1 MPDKSARPLFLFP
14 IFPREEWALPMPVDL
29 RVYAVL
35 DPLRCRGRA
44 LGVMAAAA
52 AAGGATLLQLR
63 VKHGSTRELVAA
75 AREVRLAL
83 TGTAVPVVVNDRVD
97 VALAERADG
106 VHVGLEDMEPEDARR
121 LLGPDAILGVTVHHA
136 TELPE
141 AAGVAD
147 YAGLG
152 PVFASPSKDVADPP
166 LGADGLRRLIRELR
180 RRQPGLPVCG
190 IAGIDR
196 ANASAVIGAGADGVA
211 VISDIFMAE
220 DPAQATRGLRAV
232 VDAALASRKPQ

>member
-1 MPDKSARPLFLFP
+1 MS
-14 IFPREEWALPMPVDL
+14 REETAIRVPVDL

-35 DPLRCRGRA
+35 DPLRCRGRP

-63 VKHGSTRELVAA
+63 IKQATTRDFVAA

-83 TGTAVPVVVNDRVD
+83 TGTAVPVLINDRVD

-106 VHVGLEDMEPEDARR
+106 VHVGQEDMEPEDARR
-121 LLGPDAILGVTVHHA
+121 LLGRDAILGVTVHHA
-136 TELPE
+136 HEAPT

-152 PVFASPSKDVADPP
+152 PVFASASKDTADPP
-166 LGADGLRRLIRELR
+166 LGVEGFSRLADAVRRRLPE
-180 RRQPGLPVCG
+180 LPVCG
-190 IAGIDR
+190 IAGIDHR
-196 ANASAVIGAGADGVA
+196 NAAEVIAAGADGVA

-220 DPAQATRGLRAV
+220 DVTAATRRLRRA
-232 VDAALASRKPQ
+232 VDAALAARGRR

>member
-1 MPDKSARPLFLFP
+1 MASA
-14 IFPREEWALPMPVDL
+14 VDL

-35 DPLRCRGRA
+35 DPQRCRGRP
-44 LGVMAAAA
+44 LGAMAAAA

-63 VKHGSTRELVAA
+63 VKHGTTRELAAA

-83 TGTAVPVVVNDRVD
+83 AGTAVPIVVNDRVD

-106 VHVGLEDMEPEDARR
+106 VHVGLEDMQPEDARR

-136 TELPE
+136 AETPT
-141 AAGVAD
+141 GSGIAD

-166 LGADGLRRLIRELR
+166 LGADGLSRLISELR

-196 ANASAVIGAGADGVA
+196 ENAAAVIAAGADGVA

-220 DPAQATRGLRAV
+220 DPAQAARGLRAV
-232 VDAALASRKPQ
+232 VDAALARRRPR

>member
-1 MPDKSARPLFLFP
+1 MPT
-14 IFPREEWALPMPVDL
+14 PVDL
-29 RVYAVL
+29 RLYAVL
-35 DPLRCRGRA
+35 DPRRCRGRP
-44 LGVMAAAA
+44 LGAMAAAA

-63 VKHGSTRELVAA
+63 VKHGTTRELAAA

-83 TGTAVPVVVNDRVD
+83 AGTAVPIVVNDRVD

-106 VHVGLEDMEPEDARR
+106 VHVGLEDMQPEDARR

-136 TELPE
+136 AETPT
-141 AAGVAD
+141 GHGIAD

-166 LGADGLRRLIRELR
+166 LGADGLSLLIRELR
-180 RRQPGLPVCG
+180 RRRPGLPVCG

-196 ANASAVIGAGADGVA
+196 ENAAAVIGAGADGVA

-220 DPAQATRGLRAV
+220 DPAQAARQLRAV
-232 VDAALASRKPQ
+232 VDAALASRRPQ